1 MDKMICMETDDWKGK
16 MLLSDNGYFEGVVFN
31 EDSAITTDLIN
42 GIYTVNTGSIHF
54 RTVKSNHTYVLRD
67 EDFMEGYY
75 QNISNTNDSRIFEGT
90 CTDQFGRINRVA
102 LSMYQRIIEDM
113 EFSSEIDDLRLLI
126 NRTKQEIYNKGP
138 VLRIIK

>member
-1 MDKMICMETDDWKGK
+1 MDKIICMETDDWKGK

-31 EDSAITTDLIN
+31 EDSAITIDLIN

-54 RTVKSNHTYVLRD
+54 STVKSNHIYVLRD

-102 LSMYQRIIEDM
+102 LSMYKHIIEDM

>member
-1 MDKMICMETDDWKGK
+1 MDKIICMETDDWKGK

-42 GIYTVNTGSIHF
+42 GIYTVNTGSISF
-54 RTVKSNHTYVLRD
+54 STVKSNYTYVLRD

-102 LSMYQRIIEDM
+102 LSMYQYIIEDM